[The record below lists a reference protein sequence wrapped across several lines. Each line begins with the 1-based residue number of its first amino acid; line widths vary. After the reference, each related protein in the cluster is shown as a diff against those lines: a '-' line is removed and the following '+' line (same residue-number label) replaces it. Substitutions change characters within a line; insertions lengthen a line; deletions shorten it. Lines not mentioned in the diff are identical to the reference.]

1 MKSSLNGFLAD
12 GDREKI
18 INAVEE
24 AEKNTSGEIVP
35 MIIPW
40 SSRYPMAPARGSF
53 LVSFFIS
60 LAAAVLSGSY
70 SLILFLP
77 LFLGLMAVF
86 YFIIDN
92 SYFLKR
98 FFSFA
103 SEMDEEVSQGAMSAF
118 YESGLY
124 RTRDESGVLIYISI
138 LERKVYILAD
148 RGINDRL
155 DDTQLSF
162 ITGIIVRGIKEKRQC
177 QAVIDAI
184 NELGQILAL
193 HFPPREDDTDEL
205 TNLIVKDHCCDH
217 EH

>member
-1 MKSSLNGFLAD
+1 MKSTLNGFLAE

-35 MIIPW
+35 MIVPW
-40 SSRYPMAPARGSF
+40 SSPYPMAPARGSF
-53 LVSFFIS
+53 FLSFFIS
-60 LAAAVLSGSY
+60 TAASLLSGNS
-70 SLILFLP
+70 SIFFFIP
-77 LFLGLMAVF
+77 LFIFLMIIF

-98 FFSFA
+98 TFSFS
-103 SEMDEEVSQGAMSAF
+103 SEMDEEVSEGAMSAF

-155 DDTQLSF
+155 DDTQLDY

-177 QAVIDAI
+177 QAVTDAVK
-184 NELGQILAL
+184 ELGQILAL
-193 HFPPREDDTDEL
+193 YFPPREDNTDEL